1 MRSGAEARDARR
13 GDERLTEVAAGSA
26 EDVAPTLSRA
36 VTALFAVACG
46 LAVANVYFAQPLL
59 DSMARDLGLR
69 PSLVGVVVTVTQVG
83 YGLGL
88 LLVVPLGDL
97 VERRRLVAV
106 QMSLSVVALVVVGL
120 APTGAVLLTGLA
132 VVGLLAVVIQVLV
145 AFAATLAA
153 PAERGRVV
161 GGVTSGVVIGILMAR
176 TVAGLLSDL
185 AGWRSVYLVS
195 AGVTLVVVVALAR
208 VLPRERATKHLSYLA
223 LLRSV
228 FTLFVEERVLRV
240 RAVLALLMFAAFS
253 TLWTPMV
260 LLLGAPPFSLSHSQ
274 VGLFG
279 LAGVAGAL
287 AASRAGRLAD
297 RGWGN
302 WTTSLGLVVLLLSWW
317 PVLLARESL
326 WALGVG
332 IVALDLAIQAL
343 HVTNQSE
350 LYAVRPEA
358 RSRLVAGYMVFYSM
372 GSGAGSITS
381 TLVFAHAGWRGVVLQ
396 GAAISAVALLF
407 WMFTRASPRS
417 GVTGGVDSR
426 LKSDGAAIDAR
437 QARSACGS

>member
-1 MRSGAEARDARR
+1 MRSGAEARSAEG
-13 GDERLTEVAAGSA
+13 GDVRPVEEVAARSEGDA
-26 EDVAPTLSRA
+26 APPLSRA
-36 VTALFAVACG
+36 VMALFAVACG

-69 PSLVGVVVTVTQVG
+69 PALVGIVVTVTQVG

-106 QMSLSVVALVVVGL
+106 QMSLSVLALVVVGL

-161 GGVTSGVVIGILMAR
+161 GLVTSGVVIGILMAR
-176 TVAGLLSDL
+176 TVAGFLSDL

-195 AGVTLVVVVALAR
+195 AGATLLLVVALVR
-208 VLPRERATKHLSYLA
+208 VLPRERVSTHLSYSA

-228 FTLFVEERVLRV
+228 FTLFVEEPVLRV
-240 RAVLALLMFAAFS
+240 RAVLALLMFASFS

-279 LAGVAGAL
+279 LVGVAGAL
-287 AASRAGRLAD
+287 GASRAGRLAD

-302 WTTSLGLVVLLLSWW
+302 WTTSVGLVVLLVSWW
-317 PVLLARESL
+317 PVSLAPKSL

-358 RSRLVAGYMVFYSM
+358 RSRLVAGYMVFYSI

-381 TLVFAHAGWRGVVLQ
+381 TLVFARAGWSGVCVQ
-396 GAAISAVALLF
+396 GAAIAAVALLF
-407 WMFTRASPRS
+407 WGLTRFRAKEP
-417 GVTGGVDSR
+417 
-426 LKSDGAAIDAR
+426 AR
-437 QARSACGS
+437 